1 MIVFGFFELLLIGMS
16 VCAFALA
23 IMDITDNQDADMRT
37 DIGWAFIV
45 FALLMIFSDCF
56 LAMIYILPLLY
67 RLSLYLYKKLI
78 YWIKKCCRKERVV
91 PLKVPVPLT
100 KRIEL
105 EENVYKTQGALFGS
119 VIGARIEKP
128 NLIAPPK
135 EKDELD
141 LIEPYEDPDEKKPGL
156 EVPKAQEDQGG
167 SQPNHR
173 QGNVERV
180 SHTEGA

>member
-1 MIVFGFFELLLIGMS
+1 M
-16 VCAFALA
+16 
-23 IMDITDNQDADMRT
+23 
-37 DIGWAFIV
+37 
-45 FALLMIFSDCF
+45 
-56 LAMIYILPLLY
+56 
-67 RLSLYLYKKLI
+67 
-78 YWIKKCCRKERVV
+78 
-91 PLKVPVPLT
+91 PLT

-156 EVPKAQEDQGG
+156 EVPKAQAQEDQGG
-167 SQPNHR
+167 SQPEHS

-180 SHTEGA
+180 SHIEGPQKGLKKRVFANTEAGEESDSRLKSERPRGNKWKLVNHEWNDYWAEKDENPDEKSDF